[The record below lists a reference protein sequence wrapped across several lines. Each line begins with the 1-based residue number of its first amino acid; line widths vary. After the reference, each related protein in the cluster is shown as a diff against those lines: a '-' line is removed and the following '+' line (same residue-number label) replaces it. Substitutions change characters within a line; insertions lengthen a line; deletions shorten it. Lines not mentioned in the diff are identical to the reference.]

1 MLWSIG
7 NDDDLENKLNRFP
20 KVIVGKGRVAIFF
33 EFGGASS
40 GVVLVYYLEALR
52 PLAEYSCLKKT
63 ANRALGYP
71 GVLWL

>member
-1 MLWSIG
+1 MA
-7 NDDDLENKLNRFP
+7 
-20 KVIVGKGRVAIFF
+20 GKGRVAIFF